1 VPTSA
6 AATTRPGRLED
17 AGALADLA
25 TQLGYPSTPQELVE
39 RLPHVLEAAGADLIV
54 ATDGRD
60 RPIGWLHVELKRSL
74 VAPLAAQVMGLV
86 VEEGRRGEGIGA
98 ALLEAGENWAR
109 ERGCHHMLVATRV
122 VRERAH
128 RFYRRSGYEL
138 LKTSHIFEKGL
149 L

>member
-1 VPTSA
+1 V
-6 AATTRPGRLED
+6 ATRTATIRPARVAD
-17 AGALADLA
+17 APALAALA
-25 TQLGYPSTPQELVE
+25 GQLGYPSTAQDVAA
-39 RLPHVLEAAGADLIV
+39 RLPAIATSLDAAVLV
-54 ATDGRD
+54 ACDGPAEIIR
-60 RPIGWLHVELKRSL
+60 GWIHVELKRSL
-74 VAPLAAQVMGLV
+74 LAPLAAQVMALV
-86 VEEGRRGEGIGA
+86 VDEGRRGEGIGA
-98 ALLEAGENWAR
+98 ALLVVGEEWAA